1 MALTWLPANDTAVC
15 FIDSAPG
22 KQGTLLG
29 GLPVVSLEDALE
41 KELDEIL
48 IAVLNRAASAQ
59 IRENLRQAGFA
70 GEVTEITTFRD
81 HLDVR
86 LSTLRLLKEQIER
99 RGVPGAVAELGVYRG
114 AFAAEINRLFPDRTL
129 YLFDTFAGFD
139 PADVSAEDERTAGDP
154 HAGGRNFS
162 DTGVELVR
170 SVLPHPEKAV
180 FVAGHFPESVA
191 AYAAVPGAAGAAAQE
206 LIETDQEVSE
216 ADQKD
221 LNPAQ
226 ATYALVSLDPDLY
239 RPAADGLRFFWD
251 RLSIGGVILIHD
263 YTSFQ
268 YPGIRRAVDEFC
280 DREGLTVIP
289 LPDLHGTA
297 ILLKQE

>member
-1 MALTWLPANDTAVC
+1 MEHA
-15 FIDSAPG
+15 G
-22 KQGTLLG
+22 H
-29 GLPVVSLEDALE
+29 
-41 KELDEIL
+41 
-48 IAVLNRAASAQ
+48 
-59 IRENLRQAGFA
+59 RERLRKRYAENGFAGFA
-70 GEVTEITTFRD
+70 EHEILELLLTFAIPRINTNPQA
-81 HLDVR
+81 HR
-86 LSTLRLLKEQIER
+86 LIER
-99 RGVPGAVAELGVYRG
+99 FGSL
-114 AFAAEINRLFPDRTL
+114 
-129 YLFDTFAGFD
+129 
-139 PADVSAEDERTAGDP
+139 
-154 HAGGRNFS
+154 
-162 DTGVELVR
+162 TGVL
-170 SVLPHPEKAV
+170 
-180 FVAGHFPESVA
+180 
-191 AYAAVPGAAGAAAQE
+191 
-206 LIETDQEVSE
+206 E

>member
-1 MALTWLPANDTAVC
+1 MKQSETITKRTAIYGAGQAGAMALTWLPANHTAVC

-29 GLPVVSLEDALE
+29 GLPVVSPENALK

-48 IAVLNRAASAQ
+48 IAVLNREASAQ

-191 AYAAVPGAAGAAAQE
+191 AYAAGAVE
-206 LIETDQEVSE
+206 
-216 ADQKD
+216 
-221 LNPAQ
+221 Q

-297 ILLKQE
+297 VLLKQE

>member
-1 MALTWLPANDTAVC
+1 MKQSETITKRTAIYGAGQAGAMALTWLPANYTAVC
-15 FIDSAPG
+15 FIDSAPW

-48 IAVLNRAASAQ
+48 IAVLNREASAQ

-70 GEVTEITTFRD
+70 GEVTEIITFRD
-81 HLDVR
+81 HL
-86 LSTLRLLKEQIER
+86 
-99 RGVPGAVAELGVYRG
+99 
-114 AFAAEINRLFPDRTL
+114 EINRLFPDRTL